1 MELDFCMK
9 SARVTTPLRN
19 VRRRNSGPLWAGRG
33 SPEHRPEPGAR
44 ERGENCDED
53 RREPELT
60 TRRRL
65 FRGRASGHLREM
77 LPDAPDLP
85 GEVARG
91 LVPVPG
97 RLGVAALDDPAERR
111 RDSGP
116 QSRDRFGIV
125 VEHGRERVDAR
136 VLLECAPAR
145 GHLVEDGSE
154 RELVRP
160 EIDGLPSRL
169 LRRHVAGGADDV
181 SGERRRGRFR
191 GGLCPLAR
199 VALKGAGE
207 AEIHD
212 LDEPFPRDH
221 DVGRLQVAVHD
232 SGVVGRGEPVG
243 DLAREI
249 EELARGQ
256 GPLRDQLA
264 QGLAFHE
271 LHRHPGHGLRYA
283 DVVDGDDVGI
293 VERGRGFGFAL
304 EPRQVRGV
312 GSELRR
318 EHLDRHAPIEPRVA
332 RRVDF
337 PHSACADWR
346 QDFVGPE
353 PSTRCESHAATPEYY
368 PRAARRPFRTTRRQA
383 RSDTRPTRRLAGL
396 AGSSIAVRLLVMRP
410 HRP

>member
-1 MELDFCMK
+1 M
-9 SARVTTPLRN
+9 
-19 VRRRNSGPLWAGRG
+19 
-33 SPEHRPEPGAR
+33 SPV
-44 ERGENCDED
+44 
-53 RREPELT
+53 
-60 TRRRL
+60 
-65 FRGRASGHLREM
+65 S
-77 LPDAPDLP
+77 
-85 GEVARG
+85 V
-91 LVPVPG
+91 
-97 RLGVAALDDPAERR
+97 
-111 RDSGP
+111 
-116 QSRDRFGIV
+116 
-125 VEHGRERVDAR
+125 
-136 VLLECAPAR
+136 
-145 GHLVEDGSE
+145 
-154 RELVRP
+154 
-160 EIDGLPSRL
+160 
-169 LRRHVAGGADDV
+169 GG
-181 SGERRRGRFR
+181 GRFR

-243 DLAREI
+243 DLAGEI

-312 GSELRR
+312 GSQLRG
-318 EHLDRHAPIEPRVA
+318 EHLDRHAPIQSRVA

-353 PSTRCESHAATPEYY
+353 PSTRRSHAATPEYY
-368 PRAARRPFRTTRRQA
+368 PARRATLRRLRQ
-383 RSDTRPTRRLAGL
+383 RRPTRGYSRLAGL
-396 AGSSIAVRLLVMRP
+396 AGSSIAAAFS
-410 HRP
+410 